1 MSTTTHNNSNDN
13 PLRVALVTGA
23 AQGIGLASAVEL
35 LQDGRTVVL
44 ADLRLPDLEA
54 VLAALRERAFA
65 VQLDVSDEAGRQRV
79 VDEIVRT
86 HGGIDIL
93 VNNAG
98 ISLKNAEGRSNGIL
112 DVEMAEVQ
120 KTLDVNELSIARLCQ
135 LVLPGMKAR
144 RWGRIVN
151 VSSLAGRGKSIVAGP
166 AYMLTKSAVLGLSR
180 AIASEMGQY
189 GITTNCVAPGR
200 ILTQMALQAG
210 EEVNRR
216 YAQQIPVQRIGEPS
230 EVGAAIRYLCSEA
243 AGFTNGAVIDVNGGF
258 FMS

>member
-1 MSTTTHNNSNDN
+1 MSSAPTT
-13 PLRVALVTGA
+13 PRRLALVTGA
-23 AQGIGLASAVEL
+23 AQGIGLAAAIEL
-35 LQDGRTVVL
+35 LEAGRKVVL
-44 ADLRLPDLEA
+44 TDLRAPDLQA
-54 VLAALRERAFA
+54 VPEALRDQALA
-65 VQLDVSDEAGRQRV
+65 HALDVSDDAACRALFAELDAV
-79 VDEIVRT
+79 
-86 HGGIDIL
+86 HGGVDIL

-98 ISLKNAEGRSNGIL
+98 VSLKNAAGQSNGIL
-112 DVEMAEVQ
+112 DVSAAEVQ
-120 KTLDVNELSIARLCQ
+120 TMIDINVLAILRLCQ
-135 LVLPGMKAR
+135 LALPNMQAR

-180 AIASEMGQY
+180 SIASEMGEF

-216 YAQQIPVQRIGEPS
+216 YAAQIPVRRIGEPR
-230 EVGAAIRYLCSEA
+230 EVGAAISYLCSEA

-258 FMS
+258 FLA

>member
-1 MSTTTHNNSNDN
+1 MSSAPTT
-13 PLRVALVTGA
+13 PRRLALVTGA
-23 AQGIGLASAVEL
+23 AQGIGLAAAIEL
-35 LQDGRTVVL
+35 LEAGRKVVL
-44 ADLRLPDLEA
+44 TDLRAPDLQA
-54 VLAALRERAFA
+54 VPEALRDQALTHA
-65 VQLDVSDEAGRQRV
+65 LDVSDDAACRALFAELDAA
-79 VDEIVRT
+79 
-86 HGGIDIL
+86 HGGVDIL

-98 ISLKNAEGRSNGIL
+98 VSLKNAAGQSNGIL
-112 DVEMAEVQ
+112 DVSAAEVQ
-120 KTLDVNELSIARLCQ
+120 TMIDINVLAILRLCQ
-135 LVLPGMKAR
+135 LALPNMQAR

-180 AIASEMGQY
+180 SIASEMGEY

-216 YAQQIPVQRIGEPS
+216 YAAQIPVRRIGEPR
-230 EVGAAIRYLCSEA
+230 EVGAAISYLCSEA

-258 FMS
+258 FMA